1 MDWKSNF
8 LGARAEDYRRDNL
21 VRAMEDHF
29 YRLQLNLYVLALHR
43 YLTHRVPGYRYA
55 EHFGGAYYLFLRG
68 MDPEDEK
75 GLGIYYEWP
84 GEELIEGLNQSLIGA
99 EAGS

>member
-1 MDWKSNF
+1 V
-8 LGARAEDYRRDNL
+8 EDYHRENL
-21 VRAMEDHF
+21 ARAMEDHF

-43 YLTHRVPGYRYA
+43 YLKYRVPGYRYA

-68 MDPEDEK
+68 IDPGEEK
-75 GLGIYYEWP
+75 GFGIYYESP
-84 GEELIEGLNQSLIGA
+84 RERLIEGLSQRLIGS